1 MSRTTSSLCNSSSES
16 PLLAHV
22 LMEICK
28 SISTHYKTRPSDTLS
43 SIADSIYTRLVSADQ
58 IKEANS
64 IDDPLVLDVGQ
75 NLV

>member
-22 LMEICK
+22 LME
-28 SISTHYKTRPSDTLS
+28 SANPSRPTTKQGTLS

>member
-1 MSRTTSSLCNSSSES
+1 MLRTTSSLRNSSSES

-22 LMEICK
+22 LME
-28 SISTHYKTRPSDTLS
+28 SANPFLTHYKTRPSDTLS
-43 SIADSIYTRLVSADQ
+43 SIADSIYAGLVSVDQ

-64 IDDPLVLDVGQ
+64 IDDPSVLDVGQ